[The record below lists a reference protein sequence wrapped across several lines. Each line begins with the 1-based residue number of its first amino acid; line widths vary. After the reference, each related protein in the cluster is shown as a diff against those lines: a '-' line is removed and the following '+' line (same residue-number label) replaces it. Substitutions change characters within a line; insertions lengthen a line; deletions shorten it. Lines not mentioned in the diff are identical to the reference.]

1 MKIGGVPYRAIFTTG
16 DGTEVRVIDQTVLP
30 HRFETI
36 RLRSPADAARA
47 IRDMVVR
54 GAPLIGATAAYG
66 VALAMTAD
74 PSDDSLDETLELLGA
89 TRPTA
94 VNLRWA
100 LDAART
106 LLRGL
111 PPGERAAA
119 AYDFAAQLCEDDV
132 RINRSIG
139 EFGLGIFREIAR
151 RRAEQGRPAPRDL
164 NVMTHCNAGWLATVD
179 WGTAT
184 APMYLA
190 HDEGLRVHVWV
201 RETRPR
207 LQGAGL
213 TTWELGQHGV
223 PHTLVSDSAAGHL
236 LSRGKVDLVI
246 VGTDRTTAAG
256 DVANKVGTYPLAL
269 AARDNGVPF
278 YVAAPSPSIDWTI
291 EDGASIPIEQRD
303 PGEVTRVWGVDED
316 GVERRVRV
324 VPEGTRAAN
333 YAFDVTPRR
342 LVTGLVTERG
352 VCEASRA
359 ALARMFH
366 RRTRKTLSS
375 VVLSAFCVL
384 IVAACATDP
393 AVPPEPTI
401 EMERVTICTNEKPA
415 ESFRERLARLRARMA
430 ESIRRAEPLPDDVL
444 EGEVVAPRGSI
455 MTCATLTDSAS
466 VDSAASSPP
475 LSSVVPDT
483 SSTVPRRPHSP
494 PSP

>member
-1 MKIGGVPYRAIFTTG
+1 MKVGGVPHRAIFTTG
-16 DGTEVRVIDQTVLP
+16 DGTEVRVIDQTLLP
-30 HRFETI
+30 HRFETV

-47 IRDMVVR
+47 IRGMVVR

-74 PSDDSLDETLELLGA
+74 PSDGSLARTLAQLAE

-100 LDAART
+100 LDAAGT

-119 AYDFAAQLCEDDV
+119 AYDFANRLCEDDV

-139 EFGLGIFREIAR
+139 EFGLGLFREIAR
-151 RRAEQGRPAPRDL
+151 RRAGHGRTAGGAL

-207 LQGAGL
+207 LQGAAL

-223 PHTLVSDSAAGHL
+223 PHTLVSDAAAGHL
-236 LSRGKVDLVI
+236 MSRGKVDLVI

-269 AARDNGVPF
+269 AARDNDVPF
-278 YVAAPSPSIDWTI
+278 YVAVPSPSIDWTI
-291 EDGASIPIEQRD
+291 EDGADIPIEQRD
-303 PGEVTRVWGVDED
+303 PDEVTRIRGVDED
-316 GVERRVRV
+316 GVERWVRIT
-324 VPEGTRAAN
+324 PQATRAAN
-333 YAFDVTPRR
+333 HAFDVTPRR

-352 VCEASRA
+352 VCEADPA
-359 ALARMFH
+359 ALRRMF
-366 RRTRKTLSS
+366 
-375 VVLSAFCVL
+375 
-384 IVAACATDP
+384 
-393 AVPPEPTI
+393 
-401 EMERVTICTNEKPA
+401 
-415 ESFRERLARLRARMA
+415 
-430 ESIRRAEPLPDDVL
+430 
-444 EGEVVAPRGSI
+444 G
-455 MTCATLTDSAS
+455 
-466 VDSAASSPP
+466 
-475 LSSVVPDT
+475 
-483 SSTVPRRPHSP
+483 PRRS
-494 PSP
+494 

>member
-1 MKIGGVPYRAIFTTG
+1 MKVGGVPYRSIFATG
-16 DGTEVRVIDQTVLP
+16 DGMVVRVIDQTLLP
-30 HRFETI
+30 HRFETV
-36 RLRSPADAARA
+36 RLRTAGDAARA

-66 VALAMTAD
+66 VALAMRAD
-74 PSDDSLDETLELLGA
+74 ASDESLEQALALLAA

-100 LDAART
+100 LDAAGV

-111 PPGERAAA
+111 PPGERVAAA
-119 AYDFAAQLCEDDV
+119 FDFAAGLCEDDV

-139 EFGLGIFREIAR
+139 ASGLGVFEQIAR
-151 RRAEQGRPAPRDL
+151 AARAGGEL

-190 HDEGLRVHVWV
+190 HDRGLRIHVWV

-213 TTWELGQHGV
+213 TAWELGQHGV
-223 PHTLVSDSAAGHL
+223 PHTLVSDSAAGYL
-236 LSRGKVDLVI
+236 LSRGKVDVVI

-278 YVAAPSPSIDWTI
+278 YVAAPSPSIDWSI
-291 EDGASIPIEQRD
+291 EDGASIPIEERD
-303 PGEVTRVWGVDED
+303 PEEITRVWGVDD
-316 GVERRVRV
+316 SGVERRVRV

-342 LVTGLVTERG
+342 LVTGLVTEKG
-352 VCEASRA
+352 VCA
-359 ALARMFH
+359 ADRKALGEMFG
-366 RRTRKTLSS
+366 R
-375 VVLSAFCVL
+375 
-384 IVAACATDP
+384 
-393 AVPPEPTI
+393 
-401 EMERVTICTNEKPA
+401 
-415 ESFRERLARLRARMA
+415 
-430 ESIRRAEPLPDDVL
+430 
-444 EGEVVAPRGSI
+444 
-455 MTCATLTDSAS
+455 
-466 VDSAASSPP
+466 
-475 LSSVVPDT
+475 
-483 SSTVPRRPHSP
+483 
-494 PSP
+494 

>member
-1 MKIGGVPYRAIFTTG
+1 MKVGGVPYRSIFATG
-16 DGTEVRVIDQTVLP
+16 DGMVVRVIDQTLLP
-30 HRFETI
+30 HRFETV
-36 RLRSPADAARA
+36 RLRTAGDAARA

-66 VALAMTAD
+66 VALAMRAD
-74 PSDDSLDETLELLGA
+74 ASDESLEQALTLLAA

-100 LDAART
+100 LDAAGV

-111 PPGERAAA
+111 PPGERVAAA
-119 AYDFAAQLCEDDV
+119 FDFAAGLCEDDV

-139 EFGLGIFREIAR
+139 ASGLRVFEQIAR
-151 RRAEQGRPAPRDL
+151 AARAGGTAAGGPASAGPAGGTGAGGGPGREL

-190 HDEGLRVHVWV
+190 HDRGLRIHVWV

-213 TTWELGQHGV
+213 TAWELGQHGV
-223 PHTLVSDSAAGHL
+223 PHTLVSDSAAGYL

-278 YVAAPSPSIDWTI
+278 YVAAPSPSIDWSI
-291 EDGASIPIEQRD
+291 EDGASIPIEERD
-303 PGEVTRVWGVDED
+303 PEEITRVWGVDD
-316 GVERRVRV
+316 SGVERRVRV

-342 LVTGLVTERG
+342 LVTGLVTEKG
-352 VCEASRA
+352 VCA
-359 ALARMFH
+359 ADRKALGKMFG
-366 RRTRKTLSS
+366 
-375 VVLSAFCVL
+375 
-384 IVAACATDP
+384 
-393 AVPPEPTI
+393 
-401 EMERVTICTNEKPA
+401 
-415 ESFRERLARLRARMA
+415 RL
-430 ESIRRAEPLPDDVL
+430 
-444 EGEVVAPRGSI
+444 
-455 MTCATLTDSAS
+455 
-466 VDSAASSPP
+466 
-475 LSSVVPDT
+475 
-483 SSTVPRRPHSP
+483 
-494 PSP
+494 

>member
-1 MKIGGVPYRAIFTTG
+1 MKVGGVPYRAIFTTG
-16 DGTEVRVIDQTVLP
+16 DGREVRVIDQTVLP

-36 RLRSPADAARA
+36 RLRTASDAARA
-47 IRDMVVR
+47 IREMVVR

-66 VALAMTAD
+66 VALAMTDD
-74 PSDDSLDETLELLGA
+74 PSDDSLDATLALLGA

-100 LDAART
+100 LDAAGV

-111 PPGERAAA
+111 PRGERAAA
-119 AYDFAAQLCEDDV
+119 AYDFAARLCEDDV

-151 RRAEQGRPAPRDL
+151 RKGARREGAGRPL

-190 HDEGLRVHVWV
+190 HDEGLPVHVWV

-213 TTWELGQHGV
+213 TSWELGRHGI
-223 PHTLVSDSAAGHL
+223 PHTLVSDGAAGHL
-236 LSRGKVDLVI
+236 MSRGEVDLVI

-303 PGEVTRVWGVDED
+303 PEEVTRVWGVDED

-342 LVTGLVTERG
+342 LVTGLVTEKG
-352 VCEASRA
+352 VCEADPK
-359 ALARMFH
+359 ALGRMFG
-366 RRTRKTLSS
+366 R
-375 VVLSAFCVL
+375 
-384 IVAACATDP
+384 
-393 AVPPEPTI
+393 
-401 EMERVTICTNEKPA
+401 
-415 ESFRERLARLRARMA
+415 
-430 ESIRRAEPLPDDVL
+430 
-444 EGEVVAPRGSI
+444 
-455 MTCATLTDSAS
+455 
-466 VDSAASSPP
+466 
-475 LSSVVPDT
+475 
-483 SSTVPRRPHSP
+483 
-494 PSP
+494 

>member
-1 MKIGGVPYRAIFTTG
+1 MNVDGVPYRAIFTEG
-16 DGTEVRVIDQTVLP
+16 DGTGVRVIDQTLLP

-36 RLRSPADAARA
+36 RLDSPADAARA

-66 VALAMTAD
+66 VALAMRAD
-74 PSDDSLDETLELLGA
+74 PSDASLETALTQLAG

-94 VNLRWA
+94 VNLNWA
-100 LDAART
+100 LDAAGT
-106 LLRGL
+106 LLRNT
-111 PPGERAAA
+111 PPGDRTAA
-119 AYDFAAQLCEDDV
+119 AYDFAARLCEDDV
-132 RINRSIG
+132 RRNRSIG
-139 EFGLGIFREIAR
+139 EFGLDLFRDIAR
-151 RRAEQGRPAPRDL
+151 RAGPTVGAARREL

-190 HDEGLRVHVWV
+190 HDQGLRIHVWV

-213 TTWELGQHGV
+213 TAWELGQHGV
-223 PHTLVSDSAAGHL
+223 PHTLVSDSAAGYL

-269 AARDNGVPF
+269 TARDNGVPF

-291 EDGASIPIEQRD
+291 EDGARIPIEERD
-303 PGEVTRVWGVDED
+303 PDEVTRVWGVDED

-324 VPEGTRAAN
+324 VPEGTPAAN

-352 VCEASRA
+352 VCAADGA
-359 ALARMFH
+359 ALRRMF
-366 RRTRKTLSS
+366 T
-375 VVLSAFCVL
+375 
-384 IVAACATDP
+384 
-393 AVPPEPTI
+393 
-401 EMERVTICTNEKPA
+401 
-415 ESFRERLARLRARMA
+415 
-430 ESIRRAEPLPDDVL
+430 
-444 EGEVVAPRGSI
+444 G
-455 MTCATLTDSAS
+455 
-466 VDSAASSPP
+466 
-475 LSSVVPDT
+475 
-483 SSTVPRRPHSP
+483 
-494 PSP
+494 

>member
-1 MKIGGVPYRAIFTTG
+1 MRVAGVPYRAIFTGG

-36 RLRSPADAARA
+36 RLETAADAARA

-66 VALAMTAD
+66 VALAMRAD
-74 PSDDSLDETLELLGA
+74 PSDDSLAEAIAMLGA

-100 LDAART
+100 LDATGT

-111 PPGERAAA
+111 PPGERTAA
-119 AYDFAAQLCEDDV
+119 AYDFAARLCEDDV
-132 RINRSIG
+132 RTNRSIG
-139 EFGLGIFREIAR
+139 RFGLDLFREIAG
-151 RRAEQGRPAPRDL
+151 RAGAGGGGGDRAL

-184 APMYLA
+184 APVYLA
-190 HDEGLRVHVWV
+190 HEQGLPVHVWV

-207 LQGAGL
+207 FQGAGL
-213 TTWELGQHGV
+213 TAWELGQHGV

-236 LSRGKVDLVI
+236 LSRGRVDVVI

-278 YVAAPSPSIDWTI
+278 YVAVPSTSIDWSI
-291 EDGASIPIEQRD
+291 EDGAEIPIEERD
-303 PGEVTRVWGVDED
+303 PDEVTRVWGVDGD
-316 GVERRVRV
+316 GVERWVRV

-342 LVTGLVTERG
+342 LVTGMVTERG
-352 VCEASRA
+352 VCGAGGLGGLFGR
-359 ALARMFH
+359 
-366 RRTRKTLSS
+366 
-375 VVLSAFCVL
+375 
-384 IVAACATDP
+384 
-393 AVPPEPTI
+393 
-401 EMERVTICTNEKPA
+401 
-415 ESFRERLARLRARMA
+415 
-430 ESIRRAEPLPDDVL
+430 
-444 EGEVVAPRGSI
+444 
-455 MTCATLTDSAS
+455 
-466 VDSAASSPP
+466 
-475 LSSVVPDT
+475 
-483 SSTVPRRPHSP
+483 
-494 PSP
+494 

>member
-1 MKIGGVPYRAIFTTG
+1 MRVAGVPYRAIFTEG
-16 DGTEVRVIDQTVLP
+16 DGTGVRVIDQTVLP

-36 RLRSPADAARA
+36 RLETAADAARA

-66 VALAMTAD
+66 VALAMRAD
-74 PSDDSLDETLELLGA
+74 PSDDSVEEAIAMLAA

-100 LDAART
+100 LDAAGA
-106 LLRGL
+106 LLRNT
-111 PPGERAAA
+111 PPVERAAA
-119 AYDFAAQLCEDDV
+119 AYDFAARLCEDDV

-139 EFGLGIFREIAR
+139 AHGLDLFREIAG
-151 RRAEQGRPAPRDL
+151 RAGVEGGRGDRAL

-184 APMYLA
+184 APVYLA
-190 HDEGLRVHVWV
+190 HDQGLPVHVWV

-213 TTWELGQHGV
+213 TAWELGQHGV

-278 YVAAPSPSIDWTI
+278 YVALPSPSIDWSI
-291 EDGASIPIEQRD
+291 EDGAEIPIEERD
-303 PGEVTRVWGVDED
+303 PDEVTRVWGVDGD
-316 GVERRVRV
+316 GVERWVRV

-333 YAFDVTPRR
+333 YAFDVTPGR
-342 LVTGLVTERG
+342 LVTGMVTERG
-352 VCEASRA
+352 VCGAGE
-359 ALARMFH
+359 LGG
-366 RRTRKTLSS
+366 L
-375 VVLSAFCVL
+375 L
-384 IVAACATDP
+384 DP
-393 AVPPEPTI
+393 V
-401 EMERVTICTNEKPA
+401 
-415 ESFRERLARLRARMA
+415 
-430 ESIRRAEPLPDDVL
+430 RRA
-444 EGEVVAPRGSI
+444 GS
-455 MTCATLTDSAS
+455 A
-466 VDSAASSPP
+466 
-475 LSSVVPDT
+475 
-483 SSTVPRRPHSP
+483 
-494 PSP
+494 

>member
-1 MKIGGVPYRAIFTTG
+1 MKVGGVPYRAIFTGG
-16 DGTEVRVIDQTVLP
+16 DGRGVRVIDQTLLP

-36 RLRSPADAARA
+36 PLESAADAAQA

-66 VALAMTAD
+66 VALAMRAD
-74 PSDDSLDETLELLGA
+74 PSDASLERATALLAA

-94 VNLRWA
+94 VNLKWA
-100 LDAART
+100 LEAAGA

-119 AYDFAAQLCEDDV
+119 AWDFAAGLCEDDV

-139 EFGLGIFREIAR
+139 EHGLGIFREIAHGGA
-151 RRAEQGRPAPRDL
+151 RAGGHGAGRQL

-207 LQGAGL
+207 FQGAGL
-213 TTWELGQHGV
+213 TSWELGQHGV

-236 LSRGKVDLVI
+236 LSRGKVDVVI

-278 YVAAPSPSIDWTI
+278 YVAAPSPSIDWSI
-291 EDGASIPIEQRD
+291 EDGASIPIEERD
-303 PGEVTRVWGVDED
+303 PEEVTRVWGVDDD

-352 VCEASRA
+352 VCA
-359 ALARMFH
+359 ADRGALGEMF
-366 RRTRKTLSS
+366 
-375 VVLSAFCVL
+375 
-384 IVAACATDP
+384 
-393 AVPPEPTI
+393 
-401 EMERVTICTNEKPA
+401 
-415 ESFRERLARLRARMA
+415 
-430 ESIRRAEPLPDDVL
+430 
-444 EGEVVAPRGSI
+444 G
-455 MTCATLTDSAS
+455 
-466 VDSAASSPP
+466 
-475 LSSVVPDT
+475 
-483 SSTVPRRPHSP
+483 RP
-494 PSP
+494 